1 MVGSIIIVSTFPASS
16 DSPAE
21 SSCTG
26 LDKKRNKL
34 KKQLH
39 KHAKSPKTVSD
50 ILAGV
55 GGLESDMSFILQK
68 LVIFSSIW
76 AIVGISLLLSDNLLN
91 SLGLRSE
98 LTFRVSRTTSN

>member
-1 MVGSIIIVSTFPASS
+1 MAGFIIIVSTFSASS
-16 DSPAE
+16 DNPAE

-26 LDKKRNKL
+26 LEKRRNEL

-39 KHAKSPKTVSD
+39 MHAESAETVSD

-68 LVIFSSIW
+68 LVIFGSIW
-76 AIVGISLLLSDNLLN
+76 AIVGIPLLLPDNLLK
-91 SLGLRSE
+91 SLELRSE
-98 LTFRVSRTTSN
+98 LTFWISRTTSN

>member
-1 MVGSIIIVSTFPASS
+1 MAGSIIIVSIFPASS

-26 LDKKRNKL
+26 LEKKRNKL

-39 KHAKSPKTVSD
+39 KHAKSAETVSD

-76 AIVGISLLLSDNLLN
+76 AIVGISLLLSDNLLK